1 MSKTCTGTT
10 IDKFRGV
17 RYLLPPIQAT
27 IIPTIKPTAIPTV
40 TTFKRGMNTV
50 PFISQAVPSETWL
63 DNELPSSRAQEFN
76 LNTQA
81 KPSLQPDHQRI
92 LL

>member
-1 MSKTCTGTT
+1 MEINVQDLHWNHYRQVSWFT
-10 IDKFRGV
+10 V
-17 RYLLPPIQAT
+17 SPSNQAT
-27 IIPTIKPTAIPTV
+27 TIPTIKPTAIPTV
-40 TTFKRGMNTV
+40 TTFQRGDTV
-50 PFISQAVPSETWL
+50 PFIKQFASGTWL

-81 KPSLQPDHQRI
+81 KPSLQPDYQRI